1 MRSNRFLAIGLALV
15 IAFSVAGCTKTW
27 SIDFTKSQGGWT
39 TLLDFDDP
47 GITVT
52 NNDLGLLLS
61 GTTMVSRY
69 GFNGDFEF
77 TVIFKLNVS
86 STNTLSLFR
95 VYLGDGADPSNQS
108 LLCKFENMG
117 GVSEFYAIYDSFA
130 KVHDA
135 MYVSGINHTG
145 LNTFT
150 IIKKGNTVDMLVN
163 GYSLFEP
170 FTITNYTAPLFVPYI
185 YVQQGSP
192 DEDEELL
199 VIKSIKMKYSGDKVD
214 L

>member
-1 MRSNRFLAIGLALV
+1 MRLNRCLILALALAM
-15 IAFSVAGCTKTW
+15 AFTAAGCSKTW

-39 TLLDFDDP
+39 TLLGFDEP

-52 NNDLGLLLS
+52 NNDMGLLLS
-61 GTTMVSRY
+61 GTTLISRY

-77 TVIFKLNVS
+77 TVVFKLNVS
-86 STNTLSLFR
+86 STNTLPLFR
-95 VYLGDGADPSNQS
+95 VYLGNGTDPSEQA

-117 GVSEFYAIYDSFA
+117 GVSEFYAIYDSFE

-135 MYVSGINHTG
+135 MYVSGLNHTD
-145 LNTFT
+145 LNTLT
-150 IIKKGNTVDMLVN
+150 IIKKGNVVDMLVN

>member
-1 MRSNRFLAIGLALV
+1 MRLNRFLALALALT
-15 IAFSVAGCTKTW
+15 IAFTVAGCTKTW
-27 SIDFTKSQGGWT
+27 SIDFTKSQGGWSR
-39 TLLDFDDP
+39 LLDWDDP

-52 NNDLGLLLS
+52 NDLGLLLS
-61 GTTMVSRY
+61 GTTLISRY

-77 TVIFKLNVS
+77 TVTFELDVDS
-86 STNTLSLFR
+86 ANTVSLFR
-95 VYLGDGADPSNQS
+95 VYLGNGTDPSSQA

-117 GVSEFYAIYDSFA
+117 GVSEFYAIYDNVT

-135 MYVSGINHTG
+135 AYVSGIDHSG

-150 IIKKGNTVDMLVN
+150 IVKNGTTVDMLIN
-163 GYSLFEP
+163 GISLYQPFSIAEYS
-170 FTITNYTAPLFVPYI
+170 APLFVPYV
-185 YVQQGSP
+185 YVQQGDP

-199 VIKSIKMKYSGDKVD
+199 IIKSIKMKYSGDKVD